1 MSLELRKVILSRAEE
16 EAKNIISSA
25 EHEAKKII
33 EEAYK
38 LKQQEIS
45 REKERIAK
53 DIGYEARLAEAR
65 LKARMIIA
73 EAKDEVLKSIE
84 SSVWSHLGN
93 LSLHQRGQSLLVLM
107 KDAIKALLEDLGR
120 GNKVIAYVSKKD
132 LDIAKEIVRTISEE
146 LGIEVDVRGA
156 DISGGV
162 IVSSSDGNIVIDNS
176 YESRLKKTIA
186 MFLSEI
192 KKEVFS

>member
-1 MSLELRKVILSRAEE
+1 MSSELRKVILSRAEE
-16 EAKNIISSA
+16 EAKNIISNA
-25 EHEAKKII
+25 EREAKKIV

-38 LKQQEIS
+38 QKQQEIS

-73 EAKDEVLKSIE
+73 EAKNEILKSIE
-84 SSVWSHLGN
+84 DSVWSY
-93 LSLHQRGQSLLVLM
+93 LSSLSPRQRGQSLLILM
-107 KDAIKALLEDLGR
+107 KDAVKILLENLG
-120 GNKVIAYVSKKD
+120 KSDKIIAYVSRKD
-132 LDIAKEIVRTISEE
+132 LEIAKETANTISRE
-146 LGIEVDVRGA
+146 LGLEVDVRGA

-176 YESRLKKTIA
+176 YEGRLKKVIT

-192 KKEVFS
+192 KKEVFG